1 MTTAT
6 SIGTPANFVV
16 KNVLSTEAFYA
27 CPICETPAPK
37 DATPDLKWMNSTYC
51 ANPDCY
57 RDYRDNE
64 RMYYNSDQAKMVI
77 RPEFH
82 KVVANPQLA
91 LEMDWYHITRT
102 PLSKMEFS
110 SHKDIHIGGAA
121 TIHDYRK
128 VSFAPVSDYF
138 VHRLRFNQNAVLN
151 DAIIDDFD
159 EWEDVVQSFHD
170 NANPN
175 VYLYVNR
182 LEAPGSLSI
191 IARRDVITPVE
202 QFDCESLPDDILN
215 AVV

>member
-6 SIGTPANFVV
+6 SIGIPANFVV

-27 CPICETPAPK
+27 CLICETPAPK
-37 DATPDLKWMNSTYC
+37 EASPDLKWMNSTYC
-51 ANPDCY
+51 ANPDC
-57 RDYRDNE
+57 YRDNE

-82 KVVANPQLA
+82 EIVANPQLA

-110 SHKDIHIGGAA
+110 SHKDIHIGGSA
-121 TIHDYRK
+121 TIHDYSK

-151 DAIIDDFD
+151 NAIIDDFD

-170 NANPN
+170 DANPN

-182 LEAPGSLSI
+182 IEAPGSLSI
-191 IARRDVITPVE
+191 IAKRCALEVVRTYPRGVFPEEVK
-202 QFDCESLPDDILN
+202 N